1 MTIVLSVVLLYVRCC
16 SFPMDT
22 GTWSLGPG
30 VGAGTGPDG
39 VAFSSDQPWTSAG
52 QARPR
57 VTPCTYRLGG
67 TVARRR
73 APSWTPRRPQRSA
86 AEGEHRTGEECLDG
100 IARRCAIL
108 PESGDRYTVSRRLV
122 RSGIEAAGFPPL
134 PSLSRAKVPTSPR
147 REHLDSQAAGPR
159 GRASWSP
166 GRASAARS
174 AARRG
179 GVRDG
184 SPKGRDRAAGSMRST
199 TARPAGRRPCL
210 NFHQARC
217 GISGRGTSCTISV
230 RSTLTCSPTT
240 RTTVR

>member
-122 RSGIEAAGFPPL
+122 RSGIEAAGFPRL
-134 PSLSRAKVPTSPR
+134 PSLSRAKVLTSPR
-147 REHLDSQAAGPR
+147 REPLDSQAAQ
-159 GRASWSP
+159 
-166 GRASAARS
+166 AARTVDLVDREGKRS
-174 AARRG
+174 AQRRQ
-179 GVRDG
+179 VRRRQG
-184 SPKGRDRAAGSMRST
+184 SSPKGRDRVAGSMRST
-199 TARPAGRRPCL
+199 PSPVPQGDAQEQRQDSPNDICARWTTCL
-210 NFHQARC
+210 QLQDE
-217 GISGRGTSCTISV
+217 ISLSH
-230 RSTLTCSPTT
+230 
-240 RTTVR
+240 